1 MLVFFQ
7 YKIRQVTCT
16 AIVPYV
22 AREDN
27 SGGDTAANED
37 AFQEVEDDVETQ
49 IAPIAALPNN
59 DFCFTEE
66 DFVEARN
73 EINEA
78 TRHQGSCAE
87 AWRQIR
93 ELEGEEVS
101 IESSKDGKIVWKVVG
116 SESITEDYFKEIRA
130 NQEQEHEIQ
139 CPAISRTDQLQEWLE
154 DVSDR
159 TKAFWELFPG
169 DIDKEIDVINK
180 TIALENKKRKERY
193 QRVHR
198 EVTKQEYIIFH
209 ALLIGASAYAE
220 QGDKLWSDYERGF
233 GKKKKKRKVFVERVD
248 YGKYMK
254 AWRFKELK
262 AYIPTVMEDDSKKD
276 NDDWWRF
283 KTRVEAWNDTRKQK
297 LFSSF
302 VLVFD
307 ESMSA
312 FVPRY
317 VFVFFFVYHK

>member
-1 MLVFFQ
+1 MLHMLVFFQ

-220 QGDKLWSDYERGF
+220 QGDKLWSDYEKGF
-233 GKKKKKRKVFVERVD
+233 G
-248 YGKYMK
+248 
-254 AWRFKELK
+254 
-262 AYIPTVMEDDSKKD
+262 
-276 NDDWWRF
+276 
-283 KTRVEAWNDTRKQK
+283 
-297 LFSSF
+297 
-302 VLVFD
+302 
-307 ESMSA
+307 
-312 FVPRY
+312 
-317 VFVFFFVYHK
+317 